1 MPLPCTPNVSGQQP
15 DPPIRDG
22 GKTPKDAGGPALA
35 AGTKTLER
43 QAVDLVAAGEMA
55 KAAAAYEELVRR
67 DPNNKVYA
75 EAARILR
82 SKLDAGTP

>member
-1 MPLPCTPNVSGQQP
+1 MP
-15 DPPIRDG
+15 
-22 GKTPKDAGGPALA
+22 KEPKDAGAPLA

-43 QAVDLVAAGEMA
+43 QAVDAVVGGDTN

-67 DPNNKVYA
+67 DPNNTVYA

-82 SKLDAGTP
+82 AKLDGGVPGQ